1 PGAGGRAASAAAGP
15 AGPGRPRAGPAAGC
29 GAAGRPRPATM
40 RRSSWPTSSMASIF
54 KPAMVSRSAS
64 AAAGPL
70 QVTNSASQESGMR
83 MAGCSER
90 ELPEEAEIVVV
101 EEPEVG
107 EAVAQERQ
115 PIGAHAEGEA
125 AHHLGIVAAGA
136 QHVRM
141 DHAGAQDLEPAAAA
155 ADAAAR
161 VGRAAGGGARRAGDV
176 DLGARLGE

>member
-1 PGAGGRAASAAAGP
+1 
-15 AGPGRPRAGPAAGC
+15 
-29 GAAGRPRPATM
+29 
-40 RRSSWPTSSMASIF
+40 MASIF

-83 MAGCSER
+83 MAGAAHSER

-125 AHHLGIVAAGA
+125 AHRLGIVAASA

-141 DHAGAQDLEPAAAA
+141 DHAGAQDLEPAATA
-155 ADAAAR
+155 ADAAVR
-161 VGRAAGGGARRAGDV
+161 VGRAARGRARRA
-176 DLGARLGE
+176 R